1 MFKKETDDIV
11 FKKLKKLEEN
21 IEKRK
26 NKEIT
31 DDSDAG
37 EKVKLDLEHGIWF
50 RNSGYEMFD
59 KTAELLK
66 VLFQYTHYSNLK
78 KEFVGELK
86 RQHMEKK
93 QCICSCT
100 KCMGLFN
107 TYHIPTKQTF
117 AVGSSCINK
126 FIDQFFLAKL
136 RFIKENGTCEMCNT
150 FKVLKTTPDFKKNCK
165 SKEDK
170 LCFACIKP
178 NMIKR
183 VNQIKTM
190 LYLREIVLEQTNE
203 KVLYIENKTNMIALN
218 VKYHEKEYYKEKY
231 GIIWNK
237 DLKLW
242 FVNKCKIRHEKV
254 CNKIFLG

>member
-1 MFKKETDDIV
+1 MFHRETDDIV
-11 FKKLKKLEEN
+11 FNKLKK
-21 IEKRK
+21 IEKNIIK
-26 NKEIT
+26 KENKEIT
-31 DDSDAG
+31 DDLDAS

-50 RNSGYEMFD
+50 RNSGYEIGD
-59 KTAELLK
+59 KYTELLL
-66 VLFQYTHYSNLK
+66 VLRQYTNYSNLK

-107 TYHIPTKQTF
+107 TYHIPTGQTF

-126 FIDQFFLAKL
+126 FIDQFFIAKL
-136 RFIKENGTCEMCNT
+136 TFIKNNGTCEMCHT
-150 FKVLKTTPDFKKNCK
+150 FKVLRTTPDFKKNCN

-178 NMIKR
+178 NMMKR
-183 VNQIKTM
+183 VNQIHTM
-190 LYLREIVLEQTNE
+190 LYFREIVLEQKDE
-203 KVLYIENKTNMIALN
+203 KVLYIENQTNMIALN
-218 VKYHEKEYYKEKY
+218 IKYHEKDYYKERY
-231 GIIWNK
+231 GIVWNQ

-242 FVNKCKIRHEKV
+242 FINKCKIRHEKI
-254 CNKIFLG
+254 CDKIYLG